1 MSERIDWVGIMVS
14 LDVPTSTTYYYGL
27 EVGPAFRVPDVV
39 AIARRFGAR
48 LSPEAIAKALDDLV
62 DVSVLT
68 REGDLYTVTPGAA
81 EHTAWAAYHGCDDE
95 GWEAVPQWL
104 KAIVESDGEVSDE

>member
-14 LDVPTSTTYYYGL
+14 LEVPTSLVYYYGL

-39 AIARRFGAR
+39 GVARRFGAR
-48 LSPEAIAKALDDLV
+48 LSPEEIAKALEDLV
-62 DVSVLT
+62 GVGVLA
-68 REGDLYTVTPGAA
+68 RESDLYTVTPGAA

-95 GWEAVPQWL
+95 GWEAVPGWL
-104 KAIVESDGEVSDE
+104 KAIVESDGEVGDE